1 MYSFPF
7 GRREF
12 LKGAAALALGGALR
26 AEAASLPALKVVKK
40 TIVLVHGVPETS
52 AVWDLLVDELVALG
66 HDKPLRLS
74 PPGFGAPVPDGW
86 AATFD
91 DYTAWLVG
99 ELENIG
105 HPVDLVGHDFGG
117 GYAMRVAMT
126 RPDLIRTWVTDI
138 AGTFDKDYV
147 WSGHAAQWQTAG
159 VGEQVIAAMVAQSA
173 DAKAAFL
180 AGAGMNPLIAQ
191 RVAPGIDEAMGRCI
205 LRLYRSALQPVLAEL
220 GKNLEAAAAR
230 PGLAILATEDHG
242 VGTDEQ
248 SRRAAARARAR
259 VQVLEG
265 LGHWWMTQDPRR
277 AASLL
282 SSFWSSAT

>member
-1 MYSFPF
+1 M
-7 GRREF
+7 
-12 LKGAAALALGGALR
+12 
-26 AEAASLPALKVVKK
+26 

-66 HDKPLRLS
+66 HDEPLRLS

-86 AATFD
+86 AATLD

-117 GYAMRVAMT
+117 GYAVNIAMT
-126 RPDLIRTWVTDI
+126 RPDLIRTWVTDV
-138 AGTFDKDYV
+138 AGMYDKDYV
-147 WSGHAAQWQTAG
+147 WADLAKPFQTPG

-173 DAKAAFL
+173 EERAAFL
-180 AGAGMNPLIAQ
+180 AGAGMNPVIAE
-191 RVAPGIDEAMGRCI
+191 RVAPGIDGVMGECL
-205 LRLYRSALQPVLAEL
+205 LRLYRSAVQPVLAEL

-230 PGLAILATEDHG
+230 PGLAILAAEDHG

-248 SRRAAARARAR
+248 RRHAAARAGAR

-277 AASLL
+277 AASQLG
-282 SSFWSSAT
+282 SFWSSAT